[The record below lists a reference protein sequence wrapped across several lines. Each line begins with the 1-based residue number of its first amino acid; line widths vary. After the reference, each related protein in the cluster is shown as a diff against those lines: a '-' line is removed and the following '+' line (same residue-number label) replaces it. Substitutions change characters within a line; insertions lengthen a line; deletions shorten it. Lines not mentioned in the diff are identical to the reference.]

1 MVEAFVEFRDEST
14 WVRYF
19 RDDLGAFYS
28 ALAGFLEAKWEVS
41 YRLSQDLAQVLRGGD
56 RELALQILLGGVKQE
71 CVDRGVIEQGCF
83 PEGSAARFFREKLG
97 FEVSLDA
104 LNKLIN
110 ALKAGKMPQELGKIT
125 ERETDVVKTLSEVK
139 RLLDE
144 VYRRVPEEVS
154 AEVKPRR
161 YEVRDARDLVVA
173 YEEVLNAGLRLLPLY
188 NPFTF
193 FLNSLRL
200 TPKPYLRLTYGEKL
214 FDGAVAALMEKY
226 GVKIGLRIAPGLGKE
241 LDEELGFI
249 GHLEDT
255 VGDLVVQIIAR
266 LYEIFGEQE
275 FKAFVDKYQEH
286 IAHFCRV
293 AALWEAKI
301 EGGVVRMWK
310 IPDSLTG
317 SPYAYHD
324 ESYHEFLERTAPLAF
339 LGLLIPKGSNSLWIC
354 CRNLYFFTTYSP
366 DCVVKTVYYEY
377 KYRCLAGIVGTQRR
391 RC

>member
-1 MVEAFVEFRDEST
+1 MAVGVPVEFWDEST

-19 RDDLGAFYS
+19 REELGAFYA
-28 ALAGFLEAKWEVS
+28 ALAGFLEARLEVLG
-41 YRLSQDLAQVLRGGD
+41 RLSGDLAQVLRGGD
-56 RELALQILLGGVKQE
+56 RELALQMLLGGVKQE
-71 CVDRGVIEQGCF
+71 CIDRGVIEPSCF

-125 ERETDVVKTLSEVK
+125 ERETEVIKTLNEVK

-200 TPKPYLRLTYGEKL
+200 TPKPYLRLMYGGRL
-214 FDGAVAALMEKY
+214 FDGGVVALMEEY

-241 LDEELGFI
+241 LDEELGLY
-249 GHLEDT
+249 GHEKDT
-255 VGDLVVQIIAR
+255 VGDLVAR
-266 LYEIFGEQE
+266 VINKLYGIYGGDEY
-275 FKAFVDKYQEH
+275 KAYLNRYQVYDILEDAGIPARSLYDNMITVTIRDGVARISYRTTRDNYSYDFVSYFDFVEK
-286 IAHFCRV
+286 F
-293 AALWEAKI
+293 
-301 EGGVVRMWK
+301 
-310 IPDSLTG
+310 
-317 SPYAYHD
+317 SPI
-324 ESYHEFLERTAPLAF
+324 LF
-339 LGLLIPKGSNSLWIC
+339 LGLAEPDS
-354 CRNLYFFTTYSP
+354 YS
-366 DCVVKTVYYEY
+366 VTI
-377 KYRCLAGIVGTQRR
+377 RLTI
-391 RC
+391 

>member
-1 MVEAFVEFRDEST
+1 MAVNVPVEFWDEST

-19 RDDLGAFYS
+19 REELGAFRA
-28 ALAGFLEAKWEVS
+28 ALAGFLKARQEVLG
-41 YRLSQDLAQVLRGGD
+41 RLSGDLAQVLRGGD
-56 RELALQILLGGVKQE
+56 RDLALQILLGGVKQE
-71 CVDRGVIEQGCF
+71 CVDKGVIEESCF

-110 ALKAGKMPQELGKIT
+110 ALKAGEMPQELGKIT
-125 ERETDVVKTLSEVK
+125 DRETDVVKTLMEVK

-144 VYRRVPEEVS
+144 VYRRISVEVVP
-154 AEVKPRR
+154 KR

-200 TPKPYLRLTYGEKL
+200 TPKPFLRLMYGERL
-214 FDGAVAALMEKY
+214 FDGGVAALMEKY
-226 GVKIGLRIAPGLGKE
+226 GVKIGLRVAPGLGKE

-275 FKAFVDKYQEH
+275 FEAFVDRYREH
-286 IAHFCRV
+286 TAHFCEV
-293 AALWEAKI
+293 AYLWEAKI
-301 EGGVVRMWK
+301 EGGVVNMLNLPHYYYYGPRLASK
-310 IPDSLTG
+310 SL
-317 SPYAYHD
+317 A
-324 ESYHEFLERTAPLAF
+324 YHEFLERVAPLAF
-339 LGLLIPKGSNSLWIC
+339 LGLLVLPKYSNQLWIC
-354 CRNLYFFTTYSP
+354 CKLSSIISTYQP
-366 DCVVKTVYYEY
+366 GCATYTEY
-377 KYRCLAGIVGTQRR
+377 NYRCLAGIVEIRQRR
-391 RC
+391 C